1 MATSVT
7 RAGSLDEALEL
18 LARYGDEG
26 APLAGGTWIMRAW
39 QRGERRKQHH
49 VALAGLP
56 ALYEIETGVG
66 VRIGAL
72 VTHEELGRALGVP
85 ATAAVAEAARTSAFP
100 AVRSVATV
108 AGNICAEP
116 FPEADLVPALL
127 ACEAEVETVTLSG
140 RSHQPLETMLQRRPR
155 LPVGALIE
163 HVFLPTQANR
173 ISAYRRL
180 TVRAGGEYPVVSVA
194 VSVDVDEAGRVES
207 ARVALGSIEE
217 QPRLSPGAAAA
228 LIGAELTGDRGLQA
242 GEAAAAECDARD
254 GLDAPGWYRQ
264 AVLPALIRDTVE
276 RLAAGDATG

>member
-1 MATSVT
+1 MTTSVT

-39 QRGERRKQHH
+39 QRDERRKQHH
-49 VALAGLP
+49 VALAGLD
-56 ALYEIETGVG
+56 ALHQIEIGVG

-72 VTHEELGRALGVP
+72 VTHEELGQALCVP
-85 ATAAVAEAARTSAFP
+85 AAVAEAARTSAFP

-108 AGNICAEP
+108 AGNICAVP

-127 ACEAEVETVTLSG
+127 ACEAEVEIVDLSG
-140 RSHQPLETMLQRRPR
+140 RSRQPLDAVLQRSPR
-155 LPVGALIE
+155 LPPGALIE
-163 HVFLPTQANR
+163 HVLLPTQANR
-173 ISAYRRL
+173 SSAYQRL
-180 TVRAGGEYPVVSVA
+180 TVRGGGEYPVVSVA
-194 VSVDVDEAGRVES
+194 VSVDVDEAGRVDS

-217 QPRLSPGAAAA
+217 QARLSPGAAAA
-228 LIGAELTGDRGLQA
+228 LIGAQLTGDRGLQA

-254 GLDAPGWYRQ
+254 GLDAPAWYRQ

-276 RLAAGDATG
+276 RLAAGNAAG